1 MNFQES
7 RIHQTSSSR
16 IRRFDAVTY
25 PDVYLYSNSFSRC
38 LPCSLEDEIYEVLST
53 STYIFDQAVS
63 PRNHLSNNEKSL
75 LCKYEG
81 FPVCCGLN
89 NPQSSSAGIVA
100 VLVLYS
106 EFPPLRKNPSPPV
119 HI

>member
-25 PDVYLYSNSFSRC
+25 PGVYLYSNSFSRC

-63 PRNHLSNNEKSL
+63 PRNHLSVNEKSL
-75 LCKYEG
+75 LRKYER
-81 FPVCCGLN
+81 FSDL
-89 NPQSSSAGIVA
+89 
-100 VLVLYS
+100 
-106 EFPPLRKNPSPPV
+106 LRLQQPPV
-119 HI
+119 LPVPVL